1 MSMRTESDGDKSIIY
16 LVDRIDSVNAEEV
29 KRELS
34 DYVDEHKGSEIILD
48 ADELKYISSAGLR
61 VLMFIN
67 KKAGSSLTVRNVSME
82 VYEILDMTK
91 FTSFLN
97 IKKKMRS
104 ISIDGC
110 EVIGKGAVGTVY
122 RIDDDT
128 IVKVY
133 DNHCNLELIENE
145 QNMAK
150 QAFLM
155 GIPTAISFDIVKVG
169 DRYGSV
175 FELLRAKTYNDLIIE
190 HPEQIEENVRKYAEF
205 IRQVHSIEVEK
216 GQLPEAK
223 DKFIRYLDD
232 IKQFIPDDISIK
244 LKEFFDTMPE
254 ELHVVHGDIQMKN
267 VMLSGDEPL
276 LIDMDTLAVGD
287 PIFDLMGLYVTYVLF
302 NEDEPDNTEKFL
314 GISSD
319 TSDYIW
325 ENTFKCYYEG
335 ADKAETEE
343 AMRKIIITGSVRF
356 LHIICGMNVGRED
369 LKQIRIEHTISHL
382 REQFAQ

>member
-1 MSMRTESDGDKSIIY
+1 MSMRTETDGDKSIIY

-29 KRELS
+29 KKELS
-34 DYVDEHKGSEIILD
+34 DFVDEHMGSEIILD

-133 DNHCNLELIENE
+133 NNHCNLELIENE

-223 DKFIRYLDD
+223 DRFIRYLDD
-232 IKQFIPDDISIK
+232 MKQFIPDDISIK

-254 ELHVVHGDIQMKN
+254 DLHVVHGDIQMKN

-325 ENTFKCYYEG
+325 ENTFKFYYEG

-356 LHIICGMNVGRED
+356 LHIICGMNVGRGD